1 VSTSVKPSGVLVVT
15 VDDSAKADG
24 GKLAVQTTRPA
35 GEGAA
40 APLSARVAELS
51 QIAADKALDAHG
63 GS

>member
-1 VSTSVKPSGVLVVT
+1 

-24 GKLAVQTTRPA
+24 GKLAVQTTRPTGSDA